1 MLKKWLIRSLAALG
15 ILLLVGIAGFLVWAM
30 NPQGPSEEAL
40 AALQSDGRVKV
51 EQATDWILFRPTGAS
66 ISTGFIFYPGGRVEY
81 RSYAPHLKE
90 IAALGYPV
98 VLVPMPLNFAFL
110 APDIAAEVIAA
121 YPQIEN
127 WVVGG
132 HSLGGAMAAGFAGRN
147 LDTVAGLVLWA
158 AYPGENIAGID
169 LPVLS
174 VFGTEDGL
182 ATVEK
187 IESSRTSLPSD
198 TIYIPVQ
205 GGNHARFG
213 SYGEQAGDNPASI
226 SRAEQ
231 RRQVVNATVSF
242 LSSIGEN

>member
-15 ILLLVGIAGFLVWAM
+15 ILFLVGIIGFLVWAL

-40 AALQSDGRVKV
+40 AALQSDALAQV
-51 EQATDWILFRPTGAS
+51 EQSADWILFRPREGQT
-66 ISTGFIFYPGGRVEY
+66 STGFIFYPGGRVEY
-81 RSYAPHLKE
+81 RSYAPHLKD
-90 IAALGYPV
+90 IAARGYLV

-110 APDIAAEVIAA
+110 APDKAAEVIAA
-121 YPQIEN
+121 YPQIEK

-147 LDTVAGLVLWA
+147 PDVVTGLVLWA
-158 AYPGENIAGID
+158 AYPGEDISGID

-174 VFGTEDGL
+174 IFATEDGL
-182 ATVEK
+182 ASVKK
-187 IESSRTSLPSD
+187 IEASRATLPSD
-198 TIYIPVQ
+198 TIYVSIQ

-226 SRAEQ
+226 SSSEQ
-231 RRQVVNATVSF
+231 RRQVVAATVSF
-242 LSSIGEN
+242 LTSLSEY